1 MKKSSRQKNR
11 NTDPVKKDNLEN
23 LISSEFDSLTENQKI
38 TELKDELESV
48 KAEKIQFHQIAQ
60 RAQADLINYKNRTE
74 QEKKDI
80 RDKSKHQIIL
90 KLISVIDDVERAI
103 NSLPKNSDSNDWQTG
118 IELIQKRLINT
129 LESEGVTKINP
140 LNQQFDPFTCEAILY
155 QENKDAQDGQVT
167 EVMRPGYIINE
178 KILRPAQVIV
188 AQNETYKNQE
198 ENNNA

>member
-118 IELIQKRLINT
+118 IELIQKTLINT

>member
-11 NTDPVKKDNLEN
+11 NTDPVKKDNIEN

-103 NSLPKNSDSNDWQTG
+103 NS
-118 IELIQKRLINT
+118 
-129 LESEGVTKINP
+129 
-140 LNQQFDPFTCEAILY
+140 
-155 QENKDAQDGQVT
+155 
-167 EVMRPGYIINE
+167 
-178 KILRPAQVIV
+178 
-188 AQNETYKNQE
+188 
-198 ENNNA
+198 